1 MKTLFLALLLAAGL
15 ATSAHAQPG
24 QQREPTPAQ
33 MAAAREMMAASKV
46 RENFDVS
53 LARMLEAQIV
63 ANPEMH
69 QFEPVLRGFFAKYM
83 RWDDLEPDFARLY
96 AVTYTEEE
104 LRQLAAFYRTPLGQ
118 RLVATGPELIA
129 RGSALSEERVQKHL
143 PELFSSMME
152 HASRPA
158 GSGAAAPTPRP

>member
-15 ATSAHAQPG
+15 ALPAHAQPG
-24 QQREPTPAQ
+24 QEPSPAR
-33 MAAAREMMAASKV
+33 MAAAREMMVASKV
-46 RENFDVS
+46 RENFDAS

-96 AVTYTEEE
+96 AETYSEEE
-104 LRQLAAFYRTPLGQ
+104 LRELARFYRTPLGQ
-118 RLVATGPELIA
+118 RLVSTSPELIA
-129 RGSALSEERVQKHL
+129 RGAALSEQRVQKHL
-143 PELFSSMME
+143 PELFSAMMDQ
-152 HASRPA
+152 ASRPA
-158 GSGAAAPTPRP
+158 AGSGATPTP